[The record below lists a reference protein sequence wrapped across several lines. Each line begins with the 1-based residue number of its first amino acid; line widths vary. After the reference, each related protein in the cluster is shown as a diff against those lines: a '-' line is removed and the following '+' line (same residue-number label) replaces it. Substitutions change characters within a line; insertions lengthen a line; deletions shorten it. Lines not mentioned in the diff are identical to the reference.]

1 MVCFLKKSRAWGV
14 FMDVVIFALVVG
26 HILTTS
32 AAEKATYTVEQNL
45 VYGTGEDVDLT
56 LDLARPAQGT
66 GPFPTVVFLFGG
78 GYRTGTKRSW
88 ADAIRKAAQRG
99 YVAVAIDY
107 RLTSVLENDMPK
119 YPFPAQI
126 SNGKCAIR
134 WLRSHADTYAIDSN
148 RIGVVGYSAGANLAL
163 MLGFTEASDG
173 LEGNCGD
180 GRMSSRV
187 QAIINI
193 AGVTDWVMAYHDVY
207 PKDTEALLSGLPEQV
222 PERYTAASP
231 LTYVNP
237 NAPPVLSIY
246 GTYDPLFPQGKLLV
260 EKMKAVGAS
269 HTLIIKEGVGHAQF
283 ALVDFSEGSALW
295 EFLDRHLKTAEE

>member
-1 MVCFLKKSRAWGV
+1 MTTRIKKFIMLVIMLVAIMPIRANSENA
-14 FMDVVIFALVVG
+14 D
-26 HILTTS
+26 
-32 AAEKATYTVEQNL
+32 EKPTYTVEQDI
-45 VYGTGEDVDLT
+45 VYSTGENVALT

-78 GYRTGTKRSW
+78 GYKTGTKRSW

-126 SNGKCAIR
+126 YNGKCAIR
-134 WLRSHADTYAIDSN
+134 WLRSHADTYAIDSD
-148 RIGVVGYSAGANLAL
+148 RIGVVGYSAGGNLAL
-163 MLGFTEASDG
+163 MLGLTEASDG
-173 LEGNCGD
+173 LEGDCGD
-180 GRMSSRV
+180 GRISSRV

-207 PKDTEALLSGLPEQV
+207 PKDTNALLGGLPEQV

-237 NAPPVLSIY
+237 NAPPVLSVY
-246 GTYDPLFPQGKLLV
+246 GTYDPLFPQGKLFD
-260 EKMKAVGAS
+260 ERMKAVGAS

-295 EFLDRHLKTAEE
+295 EFLERHLKTAEE

>member
-1 MVCFLKKSRAWGV
+1 MFFSLKKSIAWGV
-14 FMDVVIFALVVG
+14 LVDVVVFSIVVG
-26 HILTTS
+26 YPLTTS
-32 AAEKATYTVEQNL
+32 AAEQPTYTVEQNI
-45 VYGTGEDVDLT
+45 VYGTGGDVDLT

-66 GPFPTVVFLFGG
+66 GPFPALVFLFGG
-78 GYRTGTKRSW
+78 GYTTGTKRSW

-107 RLTSVLENDMPK
+107 RLTSVLENGMPK
-119 YPFPAQI
+119 YPFPAQVHD
-126 SNGKCAIR
+126 GKCAIR
-134 WLRSHADTYAIDSN
+134 WLRSNAGAYAIDSN

-163 MLGFTEASDG
+163 MLGLTKVSDG
-173 LEGNCGD
+173 LEGDCGD
-180 GRMSSRV
+180 ERMSSRA

-207 PKDTEALLSGLPEQV
+207 PKDTEALLSGLPEQT

-237 NAPPVLSIY
+237 DAPPVLSVY
-246 GTYDPLFPQGKLLV
+246 GTYDPLFPQGKLLD

-269 HTLIIKEGVGHAQF
+269 HTLIIKDGVGHAQF
-283 ALVDFSEGSALW
+283 ALVDFSKGSALW

>member
-1 MVCFLKKSRAWGV
+1 MTTRIEKLIMLVIMLVALMPIRANSENAV
-14 FMDVVIFALVVG
+14 
-26 HILTTS
+26 
-32 AAEKATYTVEQNL
+32 EKPTYTVEQNL

-107 RLTSVLENDMPK
+107 RLTDVLENDRPK

-126 SNGKCAIR
+126 YNGKCAIR

-148 RIGVVGYSAGANLAL
+148 RIGVVGYSAGGNLAL
-163 MLGFTEASDG
+163 MLGLTEASDG
-173 LEGNCGD
+173 LEGDCGE

-207 PKDTEALLSGLPEQV
+207 PKDTNALLGGLPEQV
-222 PERYTAASP
+222 PARYTAASP

-237 NAPPVLSIY
+237 NAPPVLSVY
-246 GTYDPLFPQGKLLV
+246 GTYDPLFPQGKLLD
-260 EKMKAVGAS
+260 ERMKAVGAS